1 MKIQDWPLRK
11 TQKKKIAMTTC
22 YDAYTARIIA
32 ETSVDSVLIGDSAAM
47 VMHGHDSTLP
57 IDTLTLAQHVAAVAR
72 GMQMAQNN
80 SQNNKTS
87 KGKFLVGDMPFLSYR
102 KGLTPAME
110 CVEALMKAGAHA
122 VKLEG
127 LRGHEDIVK
136 NIVGSGVPVMGH
148 LGLTPQSVHGLGGYK
163 VQGRS
168 EAIAQQLLEDA
179 RTLQELGAFS
189 VVLECVPTQ
198 LSEKITQELSIPT
211 IGIGAGPHCDGQVL
225 VLQDL
230 LGLSG
235 NNFKF
240 VRKFANG
247 EAWMKEALEAFSSA
261 THSKEFP
268 NITESFE

>member
-11 TQKKKIAMTTC
+11 TQNKKITMTTC

-32 ETSVDSVLIGDSAAM
+32 ESSVDSVLIGDSAAM

-57 IDTLTLAQHVAAVAR
+57 IDTHTLAQHVSAVAR
-72 GMQMAQNN
+72 GMQIAV
-80 SQNNKTS
+80 NNKTS

-102 KGLTPAME
+102 KGLSAAMD
-110 CVEALMKAGAHA
+110 CVEAIMKAGAHA

-127 LRGHEDIVK
+127 LRGHEDVVK

-189 VVLECVPTQ
+189 VVLECVPTA
-198 LSEKITQELSIPT
+198 LAEKITKELSIPT

-261 THSKEFP
+261 TQSKEFP
-268 NITESFE
+268 NIKESFE